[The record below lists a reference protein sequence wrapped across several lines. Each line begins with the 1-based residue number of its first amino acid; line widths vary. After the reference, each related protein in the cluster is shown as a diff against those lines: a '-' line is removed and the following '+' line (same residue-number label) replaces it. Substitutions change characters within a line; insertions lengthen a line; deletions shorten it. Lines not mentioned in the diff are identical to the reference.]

1 MKIRNKTTAREKNGI
16 RIKVEV
22 MREAVREREK
32 ESNVGR
38 MRIQN
43 KDIKKES
50 LAAKTEFIRADLN
63 S

>member
-1 MKIRNKTTAREKNGI
+1 MKIRNKTTARKKDGI

-43 KDIKKES
+43 KDKKRES
-50 LAAKTEFIRADLN
+50 LAKTEFIRADLN

>member
-1 MKIRNKTTAREKNGI
+1 MKIRNETTARKKNGI

-22 MREAVREREK
+22 MREAVRDREK

-43 KDIKKES
+43 KDGKKES